1 MTKHIFNWNKSQQIL
16 TGQSKT
22 KIKAKSK
29 AEKIVKKPRN
39 IKKTGTLKEMTK
51 NSIEIKRK
59 DEI

>member
-1 MTKHIFNWNKSQQIL
+1 L